1 MGHRAQTIR
10 VNRLSNHQLRE
21 SVRAERDVILG
32 VATFTETAPMLAP
45 MLIPNLAPTVFARP
59 AQRTATS
66 GPSRGQPAIEPFT
79 ANTMVRTDRDKDRA
93 AADGPTS
100 ASLGAVRPRSDGA

>member
-45 MLIPNLAPTVFARP
+45 MLIPNLAPTVFAGP

-66 GPSRGQPAIEPFT
+66 GLGRGQTAIEPFT
-79 ANTMVRTDRDKDRA
+79 ANPMVRTDRGREA
-93 AADGPTS
+93 VADGPTS

>member
-21 SVRAERDVILG
+21 SVRAERDVILD

-45 MLIPNLAPTVFARP
+45 MLIPNLAPTVFASP
-59 AQRTATS
+59 AQRTVMPMP
-66 GPSRGQPAIEPFT
+66 GRGQWASEPFS
-79 ANTMVRTDRDKDRA
+79 ADVMPRTDRGREA
-93 AADGPTS
+93 VADGPTS